1 MMANIID
8 TVKTRLTAKITTMLL
23 VALVFALMAIG
34 YTLWLS
40 WQLEGA
46 AAAINDSGSLRMRAW
61 KIAAIVNKIP
71 AGQTLSSTDIQDI
84 TQIRHA
90 FEQTLAELHNGDPQ
104 RPLFL
109 PRQKAIQAHL
119 IQLDQDWQQHF
130 SPQLR
135 LAISRQRYLKHR
147 HSTRLATTNRCLGQ

>member
-1 MMANIID
+1 
-8 TVKTRLTAKITTMLL
+8 
-23 VALVFALMAIG
+23 MAIMATRRVLLLPLTTVVVCVCAHG
-34 YTLWLS
+34 KLPLLLIKPPQDKRS
-40 WQLEGA
+40 
-46 AAAINDSGSLRMRAW
+46 
-61 KIAAIVNKIP
+61 
-71 AGQTLSSTDIQDI
+71 SSTDIQDI

-130 SPQLR
+130 SPN
-135 LAISRQRYLKHR
+135 
-147 HSTRLATTNRCLGQ
+147 STSY

>member
-61 KIAAIVNKIP
+61 KIAAIVNK
-71 AGQTLSSTDIQDI
+71 TRRTN
-84 TQIRHA
+84 TQAQPIFKTSPKYVAPLKKPLPNYTAVTHNVRYFCHA
-90 FEQTLAELHNGDPQ
+90 KKPFKRT
-104 RPLFL
+104 
-109 PRQKAIQAHL
+109 
-119 IQLDQDWQQHF
+119 
-130 SPQLR
+130 
-135 LAISRQRYLKHR
+135 
-147 HSTRLATTNRCLGQ
+147 